1 MSIFNTLNTINI
13 INKLQT
19 TIFTIG
25 INAVI
30 HITFLQFEGN
40 KNAKMVVVIAGIIY
54 QYKIIS
60 HIVY

>member
-19 TIFTIG
+19 VIFTIG

-30 HITFLQFEGN
+30 YITFLQFEGN
-40 KNAKMVVVIAGIIY
+40 KNAKTAVVIAGIIY
-54 QYKIIS
+54 QYKIIL

>member
-19 TIFTIG
+19 VIFTIG
-25 INAVI
+25 IIATI
-30 HITFLQFEGN
+30 YIAFLQFEGN
-40 KNAKMVVVIAGIIY
+40 KNVKINVVIAGIIY